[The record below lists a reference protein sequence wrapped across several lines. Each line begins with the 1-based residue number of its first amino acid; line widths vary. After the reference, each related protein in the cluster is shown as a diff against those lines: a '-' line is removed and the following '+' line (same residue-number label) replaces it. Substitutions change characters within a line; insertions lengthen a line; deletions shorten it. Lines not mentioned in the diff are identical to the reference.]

1 MNSKIFSMA
10 MGELNDKYVSEAM
23 NYQGQHK
30 KNRWIKYAAAAAC
43 LCLILAGILP
53 FTKHQ
58 TASPFVLIAYAY
70 SEESH
75 QVSTATLEE
84 GQKIPVSIFYSTNGV
99 PGFLLSYESDEH
111 LDGDTPS
118 ICIITSEGTD
128 ERVGWISGVD
138 LDPTQN
144 YYFFVPAENET
155 AAYQFPMFLTDRVNN
170 LACGY
175 EISISV
181 EGDQYYAEILEKNIW
196 ERKFESD

>member
-23 NYQGQHK
+23 NYQGQHNR
-30 KNRWIKYAAAAAC
+30 NRWIKYAAAAAC

-70 SEESH
+70 SEDSH

-84 GQKIPVSIFYSTNGV
+84 GQKIPVSIFYSTTGV
-99 PGFLLSYESDEH
+99 PGFLLSYEQQ
-111 LDGDTPS
+111 LDADTPS
-118 ICIITSEGTD
+118 ISVITSDGTD
-128 ERVGWISGVD
+128 ERIGGVSGVD
-138 LDPTQN
+138 LDPAQN

-155 AAYQFPMFLTDRVNN
+155 APYQFPMFLTDRVNN
-170 LACGY
+170 LAYEY

-181 EGDQYYAEILEKNIW
+181 ECDQYYAEILEENVW

>member
-1 MNSKIFSMA
+1 MNSKTFSMA

-30 KNRWIKYAAAAAC
+30 RNRWIKYAAAAAC

-58 TASPFVLIAYAY
+58 TASPFVLIAYTY
-70 SEESH
+70 SEDSH
-75 QVSTATLEE
+75 QISTATLEE

-99 PGFLLSYESDEH
+99 PGFLLSYEQQ
-111 LDGDTPS
+111 LGADTPS
-118 ICIITSEGTD
+118 ICVITSDGTD
-128 ERVGWISGVD
+128 EHIGGVSGVD
-138 LDPTQN
+138 LNPAQN

-155 AAYQFPMFLTDRVNN
+155 SPYQFPMFLTNRVNN
-170 LACGY
+170 LACEY

-181 EGDQYYAEILEKNIW
+181 EGDQYYAEILEKNVW
-196 ERKFESD
+196 ERKFEAD